1 MPPGESSPPS
11 ATEIIAGVLKY
22 YREEREVYWRHG
34 EPLGPVMREVM
45 VGYFKA
51 ELLDSIRT
59 VTLRGVRIPPPP
71 FYLQARAMSG
81 GNFPDFVHLASVT
94 YIDVIVFHERI
105 EPRTLFHGLVHAAQ
119 MAALGFDRYVELY
132 VGGFLKHRS
141 WTAIPL
147 EHQAFQL
154 EARFAADPLDK
165 FAVAGE
171 IRSNIQE
178 GKP

>member
-11 ATEIIAGVLKY
+11 APEIVGGVLKY
-22 YREEREVYWRHG
+22 YREEREVYRRHG
-34 EPLGPVMREVM
+34 EPLRLATREVM
-45 VGYFKA
+45 AGYFKA
-51 ELLDSIRT
+51 QLLDAIRT

-71 FYLQARAMSG
+71 FYLQASEMSG

-119 MAALGFDRYVELY
+119 MAVLGLERYVELY
-132 VGGFLKHRS
+132 VGGFLKYRS

-154 EARFAADPLDK
+154 EARFAANSADK
-165 FAVAGE
+165 FSVENQISSALQVGR
-171 IRSNIQE
+171 I
-178 GKP
+178 